1 MKFRIGLPS
10 HDPDF
15 EKSNSDW
22 IILNSINSS
31 IIIGIILGLFLAFI
45 LELIIKHFSLCS
57 DFDFVVI
64 RKIYL
69 FIVIIPLHEMLHL
82 AFFPS
87 IKKSTVGIAIKKGIF
102 YVTTQDYFTKIRFLT
117 ILLLPLIVL
126 TIFPFIS
133 LFFIKS
139 DLMANIALY
148 NLIGSGVDIITF
160 FHILKLP
167 SKHLLRF
174 NGTEL
179 YFKPASK

>member
-1 MKFRIGLPS
+1 M
-10 HDPDF
+10 
-15 EKSNSDW
+15 
-22 IILNSINSS
+22 LNPINSS
-31 IIIGIILGLFLAFI
+31 IILGIILGFFLALI

-57 DFDFVVI
+57 DFNFVVI

-87 IKKSTVGIAIKKGIF
+87 IKNSTIGIALKKGAF
-102 YVTTQDYFTKIRFLT
+102 YVTSQDSFTKTRFLT
-117 ILLLPLIVL
+117 ILLLPLIIL

-148 NLIGSGVDIITF
+148 NLIGSGVDIIMF
-160 FHILKLP
+160 FHILKIP
-167 SKHLLRF
+167 SKHLFRF

-179 YFKPASK
+179 YIKPASK